1 MMGALA
7 WVAAGLAA
15 AANVL
20 GRFLLIPVGMVP
32 GWLSATAIAA
42 MTGVLL
48 LAVFKYTSNQRA
60 IHRVRNQIDANL
72 LALKLFKD
80 SARVALRSQG
90 RILDGAGRLFVL
102 AVVPMLVMTLPA
114 ALILG
119 QLALWYEARP
129 LRVGEESVIT
139 LGLGGDARAPWPA
152 VSLEPTDALEV
163 AAGPVR
169 VRSRREVCWNVE
181 ARKPGLHH
189 LAFKVGDRT
198 VTKELAIGDGF
209 MRVSAERPD
218 WDVLSILENPAE
230 APFRPGDPVR
240 SIAIAYPERPSKTSG
255 TGWWVIYWFVV
266 SFATA
271 FCFRG
276 ALGVKM

>member
-1 MMGALA
+1 MMGVLA
-7 WVAAGLAA
+7 WIAAGLAA
-15 AANVL
+15 AADLAGRWLLAPIGVL
-20 GRFLLIPVGMVP
+20 P

-42 MTGVLL
+42 ITGVLL
-48 LAVFKYTSNQRA
+48 LVVFKYTSNQRA
-60 IHRVRNQIDANL
+60 FHRVRNDIDANL

-90 RILDGAGRLFVL
+90 RVLAGAGRLFVL
-102 AVVPMLVMTLPA
+102 AVVPILVMALPA

-139 LGLGGDARAPWPA
+139 LGLGGDARSPWPA

-163 AAGPVR
+163 DAGPVR
-169 VRSRREVCWNVE
+169 VRSRREVCWGIR
-181 ARKPGLHH
+181 ARQPGLHR
-189 LAFKVGDRT
+189 LAFKIGDRT

-218 WDVLSILENPAE
+218 WDVRSILENPAE

-255 TGWWVIYWFVV
+255 TGWWLFYWFGV
-266 SFATA
+266 SFVTA
-271 FCFRG
+271 LCFRG